1 MACVKKN
8 TNLTYLT
15 LFLLIR
21 LLELTGSIGL
31 VVAVATRCSIFVLK
45 QTQRVINLL
54 DSDLLLRLR
63 MIALCVKK
71 IARRWGARFSVV
83 SVPFREWMSPENSW
97 KIALFNLK
105 TPILVWR
112 QT

>member
-71 IARRWGARFSVV
+71 NSAPVGSSFFGRFGTV
-83 SVPFREWMSPENSW
+83 S
-97 KIALFNLK
+97 
-105 TPILVWR
+105 
-112 QT
+112 